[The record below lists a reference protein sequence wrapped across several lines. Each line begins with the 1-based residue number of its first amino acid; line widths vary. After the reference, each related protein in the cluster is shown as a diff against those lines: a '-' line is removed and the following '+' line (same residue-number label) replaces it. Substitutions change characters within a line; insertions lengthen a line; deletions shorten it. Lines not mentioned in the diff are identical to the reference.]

1 MTENETYLKL
11 TGRKLGYL
19 LNFGESLMK
28 PVPVCFGRGDGISR
42 IVNGEIE

>member
-1 MTENETYLKL
+1 VAAAHKKQAQMYLRV

-28 PVPVCFGRGDGISR
+28 DGITR
-42 IVNGEIE
+42 CVNGLEE